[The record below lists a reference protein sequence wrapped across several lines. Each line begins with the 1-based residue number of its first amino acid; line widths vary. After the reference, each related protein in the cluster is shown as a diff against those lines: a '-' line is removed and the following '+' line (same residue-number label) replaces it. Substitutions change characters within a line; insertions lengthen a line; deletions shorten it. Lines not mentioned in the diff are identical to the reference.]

1 MPVCRDEFWEFRPNE
16 AISTWWFTGVLISAT
31 LMTVRV
37 SVSTSGT
44 RWLQEHEISIV
55 HWLSPRFWVCLPPYP
70 GCDWFPQIMSRYHH
84 QSWHQ
89 DVRHVVALVS
99 KSWDVT
105 WWWIIKG
112 SFSLISISLL
122 FEWINA
128 SMQCDAMDHSKE
140 SAWKMI
146 NLHFLAHYLLVG
158 PVILMQYFQTK
169 LLLPAQHKGVLIY
182 LWQHNEH
189 WQLHAVTNKDR
200 YANMRHR
207 KK

>member
-1 MPVCRDEFWEFRPNE
+1 MIHWGFDFSSTYDSKSQCQYKRDQVFTGARDIHCPLIVPTLLSVSPPVSRLWLVSTDEV
-16 AISTWWFTGVLISAT
+16 AISSSVLTPGRPACSGLGVQKL
-31 LMTVRV
+31 
-37 SVSTSGT
+37 
-44 RWLQEHEISIV
+44 
-55 HWLSPRFWVCLPPYP
+55 
-70 GCDWFPQIMSRYHH
+70 
-84 QSWHQ
+84 
-89 DVRHVVALVS
+89 DVNMMVNNQGF
-99 KSWDVT
+99 
-105 WWWIIKG
+105 I
-112 SFSLISISLL
+112 SLISISLL